1 MTDIAST
8 ISAEPGP
15 HLAAARPEALAA
27 PVSGIVE
34 VFNYGRGRQGLIP
47 MWAGEGELPT
57 PPFIADAAA
66 RALAAGETF
75 YTWQRGLPELRDAIA
90 RYMGRVYGGTFDPE
104 RFFVTVG
111 GMHALQTAVRIAAG
125 PGDEVLVHSPS
136 WPNFIGAL
144 TVGGAVPVEVPM
156 VLDPSRGGGGWFLD
170 LDRFE
175 AAVTPR
181 TRAIVVN
188 SPANPTGWTATLA
201 ELAAILALARRN
213 GLWIIADE
221 IYGRFVYGSEAR
233 APSFHDVMTP
243 EDRILF
249 VQTFSKNWAMTGW
262 RIGWLECDPSLGQ
275 TVENLM
281 QYSCSGVPAF
291 LQRGAIAALDEGEAF
306 VAGQIAGARAS
317 RAAACDGLSRSPRVR
332 FARPDGAFYL
342 FFSVEDETDT
352 RRLAL
357 RLVDEANVGLA
368 PGTAFGAGAERYLR
382 LCFARN
388 AADVAEAARRL
399 VRVLGS

>member
-1 MTDIAST
+1 MTDPVSSVHSET
-8 ISAEPGP
+8 GP

-57 PPFIADAAA
+57 PAFIADAAA

-75 YTWQRGLPELRDAIA
+75 YTWQRGLPELREAIA

-104 RFFVTVG
+104 RFYVTVG

-156 VLDPSRGGGGWFLD
+156 VLDPSRGGGGWYLD

-175 AAVTPR
+175 AAITPR

-201 ELAAILALARRN
+201 ELEAILALARRH

-275 TVENLM
+275 TVESLM

-306 VAGQIAGARAS
+306 VAGQIVGARAS
-317 RAAACDGLSRSPRVR
+317 RDAACDGLSRSSRVR

-342 FFSVEDETDT
+342 FFAVDGEADT

-368 PGTAFGAGAERYLR
+368 PGTAFGAGAESYLR

-388 AADVAEAARRL
+388 ADDVAEATRRL
-399 VRVLGS
+399 VRVFGA